1 MSTRNVTEI
10 PRRGISSINPY
21 NGDLLREFTADSDQ
35 AIETK
40 LALAASAFRSYRKT
54 AFAQRAEWLN
64 RAADVLLAEKNTFAE
79 MMTREMGKTLRSAV
93 QEVEKCATGCRY
105 YAENGE
111 QFLKEEAATS
121 GANKSSVRF
130 QPIGPV
136 LAIMPWNFPF
146 WQVFRF
152 AAPALMAGNVG
163 LLKHASN
170 VPQCA
175 LAIESIFHEAG
186 FPDGAFQT
194 LLIGSDKVNAIL
206 ADKRVAAVTLTG
218 SVDAGSKVAAVAG
231 KELKKSVLE
240 LGGSDPFIV
249 MPSADLEKAINTAVD
264 ARIVNNGQ
272 SCIAAKRFIV
282 HEKIYDQFKK
292 RFVEKMGGL
301 NVGNPMELET
311 HVGPLAT
318 VDGVNDLENQVNKS
332 VEMGARVLLGGKRLD
347 QPGNFFAPT
356 VLADIPAG
364 SPARVEEMFGP
375 VASLFKVQDMA
386 QALEIANETDFGLG
400 SCAWTNDEKERELF
414 INEIDAGMAFI
425 NGMVASDARIPFG
438 GVRHSGYGR
447 ELSHYG
453 IREFVNIK
461 TVAIYESNSKPAGST
476 EIE

>member
-10 PRRGISSINPY
+10 PRRGIASINPY

-170 VPQCA
+170 VPGCA
-175 LAIESIFHEAG
+175 LAIEDVFRRAG
-186 FPDGAFQT
+186 FPDGVFQT
-194 LLIGSDKVNAIL
+194 LLITNKQ
-206 ADKRVAAVTLTG
+206 VAAVIRNPLVTAVTLTG
-218 SVDAGSKVAAVAG
+218 STGAGRSIGQLAG
-231 KELKKSVLE
+231 KQLKK
-240 LGGSDPFIV
+240 
-249 MPSADLEKAINTAVD
+249 
-264 ARIVNNGQ
+264 
-272 SCIAAKRFIV
+272 
-282 HEKIYDQFKK
+282 
-292 RFVEKMGGL
+292 
-301 NVGNPMELET
+301 
-311 HVGPLAT
+311 
-318 VDGVNDLENQVNKS
+318 
-332 VEMGARVLLGGKRLD
+332 
-347 QPGNFFAPT
+347 
-356 VLADIPAG
+356 
-364 SPARVEEMFGP
+364 
-375 VASLFKVQDMA
+375 
-386 QALEIANETDFGLG
+386 
-400 SCAWTNDEKERELF
+400 
-414 INEIDAGMAFI
+414 
-425 NGMVASDARIPFG
+425 
-438 GVRHSGYGR
+438 
-447 ELSHYG
+447 
-453 IREFVNIK
+453 
-461 TVAIYESNSKPAGST
+461 
-476 EIE
+476 